1 MVINNMKRT
10 HKRLDLKEIAMNK
23 LESLVQGKC
32 NVVKADNVW
41 FETPVNDIICANHK
55 YGYFTFT
62 QKSGTYVYSNAI
74 KGKDLVNMI
83 EQINSNRFFS
93 YVESNNGKFIKI
105 RPKRKNVK

>member
-1 MVINNMKRT
+1 MVINIKRN

-23 LESLVQGKC
+23 LEKLVQKKC
-32 NVVKADNVW
+32 NAIKTDNVW
-41 FETPVNDIICANHK
+41 FETPVNDIMCANHK

-83 EQINSNRFFS
+83 EQISSNSFFS
-93 YVESNNGKFIKI
+93 YVENTNGKFIKI
-105 RPKRKNVK
+105 RPRRKKC